1 MASSPAP
8 SCARSQSDFSVVSP
22 AISRFARTSLFH
34 NKAIKDCEE
43 HLQKA
48 PPSNFTQQVSN
59 PFKAATPQQHKFL
72 SLTHIHVFVTKDLS
86 KFPPKRGSSYFQ
98 ETSQTVILWF
108 ATRLKYKLNKKML
121 NEFIL
126 KHIIFVSI
134 YVYTSMCV
142 CTP

>member
-1 MASSPAP
+1 MWLPPQLPALPDHSLIFCFSS
-8 SCARSQSDFSVVSP
+8 F
-22 AISRFARTSLFH
+22 ISSFARTCLFY
-34 NKAIKDCEE
+34 NKTVKDHEE

-48 PPSNFTQQVSN
+48 PPSNFTKQISN
-59 PFKAATPQQHKFL
+59 SFKAATPQQHKSL

-86 KFPPKRGSSYFQ
+86 KFPPKKGSSYFR

-108 ATRLKYKLNKKML
+108 TTRLKYKLNKKML

-134 YVYTSMCV
+134 YVYTGMCV